1 MRAGHLHSLPH
12 RYGSD
17 GYMDPSMLSGRDASG
32 SALTDGFAVGVTL
45 LVVLTNR
52 VPFDIFTECEEER
65 EEEFEDID
73 AAILADPTAGWL
85 AHAAGVVKS
94 MVRSR
99 GSSLCHQS
107 KLKRLKLME
116 AHQTLVRLLEEE
128 GAAPSTSSGT
138 APPPPSP
145 SPSPPP
151 PPPPPPP
158 AEQSALSKQ
167 VRGMRKGGAHEGLQ
181 RNVSNGFD
189 AAMRRL
195 EAVYGAT
202 EGDAPAGFE
211 ELINYWHSACGLSD
225 AARHD
230 LHVLRIWRNA
240 SDHHD
245 SDRWRRDGPRSDGE
259 AMALLERIGAAVDA
273 LEGRES

>member
-1 MRAGHLHSLPH
+1 
-12 RYGSD
+12 
-17 GYMDPSMLSGRDASG
+17 
-32 SALTDGFAVGVTL
+32 
-45 LVVLTNR
+45 
-52 VPFDIFTECEEER
+52 
-65 EEEFEDID
+65 
-73 AAILADPTAGWL
+73 
-85 AHAAGVVKS
+85 
-94 MVRSR
+94 
-99 GSSLCHQS
+99 
-107 KLKRLKLME
+107 
-116 AHQTLVRLLEEE
+116 
-128 GAAPSTSSGT
+128 
-138 APPPPSP
+138 
-145 SPSPPP
+145 
-151 PPPPPPP
+151 
-158 AEQSALSKQ
+158 
-167 VRGMRKGGAHEGLQ
+167 MRKGGAHEGLQ

-245 SDRWRRDGPRSDGE
+245 SDRWRRDGPHSDGE

-273 LEGRES
+273 LEERES

>member
-1 MRAGHLHSLPH
+1 MRAGHLPPLPH

-107 KLKRLKLME
+107 KLKRLKLTE

-145 SPSPPP
+145 SSSPPP

-167 VRGMRKGGAHEGLQ
+167 VRRMRKGGAHEGLQ